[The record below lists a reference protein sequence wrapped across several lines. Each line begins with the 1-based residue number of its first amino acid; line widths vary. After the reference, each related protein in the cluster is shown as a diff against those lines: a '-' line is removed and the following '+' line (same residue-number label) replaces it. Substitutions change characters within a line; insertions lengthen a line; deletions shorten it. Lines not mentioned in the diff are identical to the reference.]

1 MHFYSKYIEKSESSI
16 LWDVIVII
24 VVLSRIARLWMSLET
39 LLRGYYNLL
48 SRILAATYVKLGDD
62 AHIIGN
68 SSISRQI
75 GKKWKE

>member
-1 MHFYSKYIEKSESSI
+1 
-16 LWDVIVII
+16 
-24 VVLSRIARLWMSLET
+24 MSLET